1 MYNLGVTLCL
11 KLWKFHTSHKQTSTA
26 QENQTSYQS
35 RWQIIHLVCIKC
47 CAHERYRKDG
57 NIMQFYPARNQSCYY
72 TAVFQGLLHS
82 IAYPPISSP
91 YWASQ
96 QYESLLNNNAFT
108 LHTSFAAW
116 NTPYCFLKR
125 EAAWRF
131 IRNRAVDVQEAAP
144 ACPSWADELHEQH
157 HSPLILQLF
166 LRQGMTLYF
175 KSCHF

>member
-1 MYNLGVTLCL
+1 MIRPAISPDDKVM
-11 KLWKFHTSHKQTSTA
+11 
-26 QENQTSYQS
+26 
-35 RWQIIHLVCIKC
+35 HLAYIKC

-108 LHTSFAAW
+108 LHTNFAA
-116 NTPYCFLKR
+116 
-125 EAAWRF
+125 
-131 IRNRAVDVQEAAP
+131 
-144 ACPSWADELHEQH
+144 
-157 HSPLILQLF
+157 
-166 LRQGMTLYF
+166 
-175 KSCHF
+175 